1 MTKLVK
7 TVKLFLAE
15 IILLLL
21 LLCSI
26 ISFGQEPFN
35 GWLAV
40 TSLLVYFVWNAFFLF
55 HLLLYL
61 KSTHTKHLPL
71 AFGIWKEIYQQL
83 NVKEIMIT
91 HEQIPFKQ
99 PLSIIEDFHFFL
111 KAMPDAAII
120 INKNHQIEWFNSKA
134 SYFFALKESS
144 TLKHHVNEVFVNKEI
159 INFIKTNPANTEE
172 KLELASPNIAEIRLL
187 LRLIPYSNNYWMLL
201 ASDVSNNYRIEKMRK
216 DFVANVSHELR
227 TPITVIS
234 GYLETLKSLYK
245 KDTLLKHPLASM
257 EQQAKRMELI
267 VNDLLTLSSLEA
279 QTPNLAEYELINVP
293 LMLTNIINEYQKA
306 YNKKKHK
313 YIIEIDHN
321 LKIKGNENSLY
332 SVFSNLIN
340 NAIRYTDVKGR
351 IQIKWYQEKNIYF
364 SVQDNGV
371 GIAEQHLTHLT
382 ERFYRVNKDRSRN
395 SGGSGLGLSIV
406 KHILHRH
413 QAELLIDSKVAQGST
428 FTCIFKAVDE

>member
-1 MTKLVK
+1 
-7 TVKLFLAE
+7 
-15 IILLLL
+15 
-21 LLCSI
+21 
-26 ISFGQEPFN
+26 
-35 GWLAV
+35 
-40 TSLLVYFVWNAFFLF
+40 
-55 HLLLYL
+55 
-61 KSTHTKHLPL
+61 
-71 AFGIWKEIYQQL
+71 
-83 NVKEIMIT
+83 
-91 HEQIPFKQ
+91 
-99 PLSIIEDFHFFL
+99 
-111 KAMPDAAII
+111 
-120 INKNHQIEWFNSKA
+120 
-134 SYFFALKESS
+134 
-144 TLKHHVNEVFVNKEI
+144 VNEVFVNKEI